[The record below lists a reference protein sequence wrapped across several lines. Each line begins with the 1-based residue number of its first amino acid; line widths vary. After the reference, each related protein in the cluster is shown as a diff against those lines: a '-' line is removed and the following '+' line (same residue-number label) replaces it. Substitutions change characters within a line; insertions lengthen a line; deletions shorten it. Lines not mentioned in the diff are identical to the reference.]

1 MFDRIARRVA
11 PYARSPAS
19 SGYARTIARPL
30 VECIVL
36 LVIFNWIISS

>member
-19 SGYARTIARPL
+19 SGYGTTARPC

-36 LVIFNWIISS
+36 LVIFNRIISS